1 MTERRLFASLIG
13 ALVAGAWL
21 ALFLWGR
28 SPSGR
33 LLSHEGLEE
42 VDLGASYVTVLL
54 VFVVGWTLMTIAM
67 MLPTSLPLVYMF
79 RVMTRSRTDGGRLV
93 SLLVLGYLA
102 VWMLFGVL
110 AHAGDLMVHEVV
122 ERNAWLRTNAW
133 MIGAVTLIVAGAYQF
148 TSLKYKCLDKC
159 RSPLMFIARHWSG
172 GAERLQALRL
182 GFGHGLFC
190 VGCCWSLMLLMF
202 AVGVGNLAWML
213 LLAVVMAIEKNMPW
227 GRLISR
233 PLGSALLASGA
244 LTLLVGLV

>member
-1 MTERRLFASLIG
+1 MTERRLFASLMG

-33 LLSHEGLEE
+33 LLSHEGLDE
-42 VDLGASYVTVLL
+42 VGLGASYVTVLL

-79 RVMTRSRTDGGRLV
+79 RVMTRSRSDGGRLV

-122 ERNAWLRTNAW
+122 EHNAWLHTNAW

-159 RSPLMFIARHWSG
+159 RSPLMFIAQHWSG

-233 PLGSALLASGA
+233 PLGSALFASGG
-244 LTLLVGLV
+244 LTLLLGLV